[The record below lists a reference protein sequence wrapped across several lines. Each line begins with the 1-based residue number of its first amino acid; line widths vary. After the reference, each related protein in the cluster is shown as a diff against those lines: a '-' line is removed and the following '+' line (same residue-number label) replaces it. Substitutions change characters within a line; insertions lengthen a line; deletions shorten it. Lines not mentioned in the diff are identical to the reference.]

1 MMFFISLVHPAPR
14 CDVQIKDVLPGP
26 CVPLEYGVLHFAIA
40 VFAFVSAGAEIL
52 TEITQTRGRRFY
64 VRQFLHGF
72 KIFKSQL
79 FASAYLFGGSA
90 EGQGLVISKNDVRAQ
105 TADDLANVVVKPT
118 HDGRN
123 TDDNGY
129 TNDDSEHRECRPH
142 FIGANRVQRHLH
154 DLAVIASSHHDKSMI
169 SQPAACSASHLKAQC
184 SYRIQPSRPSRRIHA
199 KKETHARRHQQARSH
214 RPQLDCRRHSDNR
227 GNPFGEGDA
236 KQYPQQSAN
245 QCHGARF
252 DEELHQH
259 VLAPRAHCLAD
270 ADLARPLGDGNQHD
284 VHDHDTAHDQRNGC
298 DRDHRNEERTAKV
311 RPEAEKTRVGFSGK
325 AVRPARKIVAAG
337 AQDGAGFV
345 NGGLQLR
352 ADTVG
357 LAGDPYAGM
366 RAELF
371 QISGDRDCHIIVTAL
386 PQRRTLL
393 FANPNYAIDLAF
405 YANFLVQGICA
416 RKKIVHN
423 VGPNDGQIGTV
434 GLIII
439 VKHAA
444 RSQIHI
450 ENGSHGRRQ
459 SSYPGVADGLL
470 SIFDVTAGIEGRRPE
485 HHAMPAFLED
495 GLIVVHS
502 QILAL
507 LAFEKLVDV
516 GDDGTDFTDDENVS
530 AQIKDL
536 LCHV

>member
-1 MMFFISLVHPAPR
+1 MVAEFERRYSLNNHPGTVRLLAFLNRAHMGSYQAAIDSPIR
-14 CDVQIKDVLPGP
+14 PADIEATRDYRYKYGFGLNLEQELARDIGVFSRLGWSDGNNEAWVFSDVDRTATL
-26 CVPLEYGVLHFAIA
+26 GV
-40 VFAFVSAGAEIL
+40 S
-52 TEITQTRGRRFY
+52 
-64 VRQFLHGF
+64 
-72 KIFKSQL
+72 
-79 FASAYLFGGSA
+79 
-90 EGQGLVISKNDVRAQ
+90 
-105 TADDLANVVVKPT
+105 VK
-118 HDGRN
+118 GE
-123 TDDNGY
+123 
-129 TNDDSEHRECRPH
+129 SW
-142 FIGANRVQRHLH
+142 
-154 DLAVIASSHHDKSMI
+154 
-169 SQPAACSASHLKAQC
+169 
-184 SYRIQPSRPSRRIHA
+184 
-199 KKETHARRHQQARSH
+199 H
-214 RPQLDCRRHSDNR
+214 RPN
-227 GNPFGEGDA
+227 
-236 KQYPQQSAN
+236 
-245 QCHGARF
+245 
-252 DEELHQH
+252 
-259 VLAPRAHCLAD
+259 
-270 ADLARPLGDGNQHD
+270 
-284 VHDHDTAHDQRNGC
+284 
-298 DRDHRNEERTAKV
+298 
-311 RPEAEKTRVGFSGK
+311 
-325 AVRPARKIVAAG
+325 
-337 AQDGAGFV
+337 
-345 NGGLQLR
+345 
-352 ADTVG
+352 DTVG

-423 VGPNDGQIGTV
+423 VGPNDGHIGTV

-444 RSQIHI
+444 RSQVHI

-470 SIFDVTAGIEGRRPE
+470 SIFDVTAWIEGRRPE

-536 LCHV
+536 LCHVSIDAVDKGNHSDDGGYSNYHSEQGQD